1 MEDRLLGGKII
12 VQKDFNVNENRFNQ
26 KNNRS

>member
-1 MEDRLLGGKII
+1 LFGGKII